1 MPELLARARGVYILP
16 TYARAALAVGASGG
30 AGVLM
35 VRRADGSWGNP
46 VFFNVGGLSIGL
58 QAGAEGGPLALV
70 LLNQKAVD
78 SFRNKNNFSLNAD
91 AGLTVINFARMA
103 QGSTS
108 GDVVAWSGTKGLFG
122 NAATVAINDIR
133 YNQRVTEAYYGK
145 PLTALQAI
153 DSAEPNPQA
162 DPLRKVL
169 GAK

>member
-1 MPELLARARGVYILP
+1 
-16 TYARAALAVGASGG
+16 
-30 AGVLM
+30 M

-78 SFRNKNNFSLNAD
+78 HFRNKNNFALNAD

-133 YNQRVTEAYYGK
+133 YNQPVTEAYYGK
-145 PLTALQAI
+145 ALTALQAI
-153 DSAEPNPQA
+153 DSTEPNPQA

-169 GAK
+169 GPK